1 MAMADVAPGT
11 PRYTIQDDF
20 ATLRVAIPAPR
31 NWPTIL
37 FLGFWLMAWAVG
49 EIIVGALFLR
59 GVLATLRGQT
69 PNVGEGAGMLFM
81 GIWLTFWTL
90 GGGFALLVWLWS
102 LAGREII
109 TIDGEGLTIRRAVFG
124 IGPARRYVAGYVDR
138 LRVADESGASSGP
151 WGGALAFDYGGDTIR
166 FGAGLNPGEAR
177 EVLARIAAR
186 FPALTRGL
194 E

>member
-11 PRYTIQDDF
+11 PRYTIQDDL
-20 ATLRVAIPAPR
+20 ATLHVTLRARR

-59 GVLATLRGQT
+59 GVFATLRGQA

-81 GIWLTFWTL
+81 GVWLTFWTL

-138 LRVADESGASSGP
+138 LRLADESGASSGP
-151 WGGALAFDYGGDTIR
+151 WGGGLAFDYGGDTIR